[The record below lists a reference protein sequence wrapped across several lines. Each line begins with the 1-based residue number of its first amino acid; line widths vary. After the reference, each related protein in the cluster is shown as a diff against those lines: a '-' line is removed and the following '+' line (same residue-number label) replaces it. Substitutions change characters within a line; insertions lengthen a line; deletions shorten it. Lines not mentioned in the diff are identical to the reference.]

1 MLKITSDLTK
11 PKIIRLIKNQITI
24 IDNYGMTAQFHS
36 KATAHISERGRKPFK
51 IYLTA
56 REGCFFFRLV
66 KKKQKTTTTTKK
78 PSFCIS
84 LPSSNFTIPL
94 ISIDI

>member
-1 MLKITSDLTK
+1 
-11 PKIIRLIKNQITI
+11 
-24 IDNYGMTAQFHS
+24 MTAQFHS

-66 KKKQKTTTTTKK
+66 KKKAKNNNNNKKTIFLHFFTELKFYY
-78 PSFCIS
+78 PSYFYRY
-84 LPSSNFTIPL
+84 LRAFTISHRTELPR
-94 ISIDI
+94 

>member
-1 MLKITSDLTK
+1 
-11 PKIIRLIKNQITI
+11 
-24 IDNYGMTAQFHS
+24 MTAQFHS
-36 KATAHISERGRKPFK
+36 KATAHISERGCKPFK

-56 REGCFFFRLV
+56 RERCFFSPCQ
-66 KKKQKTTTTTKK
+66 KKSKKQQQQQQQKL
-78 PSFCIS
+78 SFCIS